1 MDTPTPFN
9 PEMSSELTKN
19 ITMKELH
26 SSYQGTKGK
35 AAPGPTGIRNTQWK
49 NAPQRT
55 QVIILDM
62 MNNIYKTGQIPQEMK
77 NGTIYPIPK
86 DPTLPCT
93 SANARPLTMLE
104 TGLKILTQCLA
115 NRIQTILKKNPIYSS
130 MQYAF
135 LPGRTI
141 QDPIHL
147 VEIAQANARK
157 NNKEIHLTFLD
168 LTQAFDRLEFWASDL
183 ALQRLN
189 YPKQFT
195 DLIDNLNT
203 ESNRKNSNKR
213 WMHHKL
219 ETAMR
224 SSTGRG
230 SQSNT
235 LHNLNGHTSHLDNKI
250 L

>member
-1 MDTPTPFN
+1 
-9 PEMSSELTKN
+9 
-19 ITMKELH
+19 
-26 SSYQGTKGK
+26 
-35 AAPGPTGIRNTQWK
+35 
-49 NAPQRT
+49 
-55 QVIILDM
+55 
-62 MNNIYKTGQIPQEMK
+62 MK

-93 SANARPLTMLE
+93 STNARPLTMLE
-104 TGLKILTQCLA
+104 TGLKILTHCLA
-115 NRIQTILKKNPIYSS
+115 NRIQTIIKRNPIYSS

-203 ESNRKNSNKR
+203 DSNRKIVTKDGSTTSWRLQCGVAQGEVLSPIRFITLMDILATWITKYCNGENPKKKKIGYKISNEDHSKQR
-213 WMHHKL
+213 RKL
-219 ETAMR
+219 QTQQLEETTHIKHL
-224 SSTGRG
+224 SDPSEEI
-230 SQSNT
+230 
-235 LHNLNGHTSHLDNKI
+235 LINGLMYCDDIALITDSR
-250 L
+250 